1 MSTTSETTID
11 IEGRSLD
18 DVIPPRELHHA
29 FAAITFD
36 NANHRIAL
44 LKFDGWPEL
53 PPEEVAG
60 AAGLDHVGYEYRSL
74 DEPLHTYLRVKR
86 RGLQPEWTVNHGPT
100 LSFYYRDPDGH
111 AVELQADNC
120 GHDLE
125 RWKAIINGPFQ
136 RNQMGINVDPGK
148 LVAAR
153 ARGVSQAQIAVDSY
167 KARDN
172 PTPHRAS
179 ALPARTSSR
188 RPVSSYATGS
198 RRPQRSRLA
207 ARSDG
212 AGLLTRHGWP
222 GRGSRRRA
230 RPRRARGPRAST
242 ARR

>member
-11 IEGRSLD
+11 IEGRSPD
-18 DVIPPRELHHA
+18 DVIPPRELHHVTFKTNRLDEMVRFYATLTGHRPMFHGDA

-74 DEPLHTYLRVKR
+74 DELLHTYLRVKR

-136 RNQMGINVDPGK
+136 RNQMGINVDADK

-153 ARGVSQAQIAVDSY
+153 ARGVSQEQIAADSY
-167 KARDN
+167 KTHDN
-172 PTPHRAS
+172 P
-179 ALPARTSSR
+179 
-188 RPVSSYATGS
+188 YA
-198 RRPQRSRLA
+198 A
-207 ARSDG
+207 
-212 AGLLTRHGWP
+212 P
-222 GRGSRRRA
+222 GF
-230 RPRRARGPRAST
+230 GPPGHNLEPPE
-242 ARR
+242 